1 MVEIQEATKRKRS
14 RNKYW
19 RTVKGHLYARLQY
32 MDESGRIREKLKPLS
47 DKRNAR
53 TVVDEM
59 RRELETHGEETLQ
72 ADKVTFKDLAEKYK
86 KAKVFPAVIRDG
98 IKVSGLKSHKPVET
112 YVKIASAFFGKKRI
126 RTLKPSDIEK
136 YKQERLNTLVERT
149 IKEKVTYTDENGK
162 KKNRYEKKVKTS
174 PRKVSAVNRELATLR
189 AMLNFA
195 EEEGWLIKN
204 PFPAKI
210 ISFSAEKERERILS
224 HDEESR
230 LLSQC
235 NNERT
240 HLKPILICALD
251 TAMRPDEIFKLQ
263 WQDIDFNLS
272 NINVRIENS
281 KIERSRNIWMS
292 SRLKEELKKLWK
304 SSPQDLGLSVF
315 GTKSVKKAFKTAC
328 RLADI
333 EGFRFRDARHT
344 ATTRMI
350 LAGYSHAEVMKVT
363 GHTQMKTFLRY
374 LNLTPEVISEKA
386 TRMDAFLMQNQKQNK
401 EGSKTKT
408 NTIGKK

>member
-1 MVEIQEATKRKRS
+1 MAETEEKPKRKRS
-14 RNKYW
+14 ANKYW
-19 RTVKGHLYARLQY
+19 RTVKGHLYARFQY
-32 MDESGRIREKLKPLS
+32 NDESGKIREKLKPLT

-53 TVVDEM
+53 TVVDQM

-86 KAKVFPAVIRDG
+86 QAKVFPAVIRDG

-126 RTLKPSDIEK
+126 RGIKPSDIEK
-136 YKQERLNTLVERT
+136 FKQERLNTLVERV
-149 IKEKVTYTDENGK
+149 IKEKITYTDENGK
-162 KKNRYEKKVKTS
+162 KKNRYEKKTKTS

-210 ISFSAEKERERILS
+210 ISFSAERERERILS
-224 HDEESR
+224 SDEES
-230 LLSQC
+230 LLLAQC
-235 NNERT
+235 KNERA

-263 WQDIDFNLS
+263 WKDIDFDLS

-281 KIERSRNIWMS
+281 KVERARNVWMT
-292 SRLKEELKKLWK
+292 SRLKEELEKLWK
-304 SSPQDLGLSVF
+304 ASPQDLSLSVF

-328 RLADI
+328 RLAEI
-333 EGFRFRDARHT
+333 EGFRFRDARHS
-344 ATTRMI
+344 ATTRMV

-386 TRMDAFLMQNQKQNK
+386 SRMDAFLMQNQKQV
-401 EGSKTKT
+401 EEVSE
-408 NTIGKK
+408 TIN

>member
-1 MVEIQEATKRKRS
+1 MAEIQEKAKRKRS
-14 RNKYW
+14 GNKYW
-19 RTVKGHLYARLQY
+19 RTVKGHLYARFQY
-32 MDESGRIREKLKPLS
+32 NDESGKIREKLKPLT

-53 TVVDEM
+53 AVVEGM

-112 YVKIASAFFGKKRI
+112 YVKIASLFFGKKRI
-126 RTLKPSDIEK
+126 RSIKPSDIEK
-136 YKQERLNTLVERT
+136 FKQERLNTLVERV
-149 IKEKVTYTDENGK
+149 IKEKISYTDEKGK
-162 KKNRYEKKVKTS
+162 KKNRYEKKTKTS
-174 PRKVSAVNRELATLR
+174 TRKVSAVNRELATLR

-210 ISFSAEKERERILS
+210 ISFSAERERERILS
-224 HDEESR
+224 HNEESQ
-230 LLSQC
+230 LLAQC
-235 NNERT
+235 KDERT
-240 HLKPILICALD
+240 HIKPILICALD
-251 TAMRPDEIFKLQ
+251 TAMRPDEIFKLR
-263 WQDIDFNLS
+263 WDDIDFDLS
-272 NINVRIENS
+272 TITVRIENS
-281 KIERSRNIWMS
+281 KVERARNVWMS
-292 SRLKEELKKLWK
+292 SRLKDELKKLWNV
-304 SSPQDLGLSVF
+304 SPKDSNLSVF
-315 GTKSVKKAFKTAC
+315 GTKSIKKAFKTAC
-328 RLADI
+328 RLAGI

-386 TRMDAFLMQNQKQNK
+386 TRMDAFLILNQKQIEEVSESVN
-401 EGSKTKT
+401 
-408 NTIGKK
+408 